1 MDRTSLEED
10 RKRAINMERWYHLD
24 GRDKKS
30 HKYHGLFIGL
40 GAIGKKLDSK
50 AALEKRMSDAWDKIQ

>member
-1 MDRTSLEED
+1 
-10 RKRAINMERWYHLD
+10 MERWYHLD

-50 AALEKRMSDAWDKIQ
+50 AALEKRMSDAWDEIQ

>member
-1 MDRTSLEED
+1 MEKTSLEED
-10 RKRAINMERWYHLD
+10 RKRVIDMNRWYHLD

-30 HKYHGLFIGL
+30 HKYHGLLTGL

-50 AALEKRMSDAWDKIQ
+50 AALEKRMSDAWDKIK

>member
-1 MDRTSLEED
+1 MEKTSLEED
-10 RKRAINMERWYHLD
+10 RKRVIDMDRWYLLD

-30 HKYHGLFIGL
+30 HKYHGLFTGL

-50 AALEKRMSDAWDKIQ
+50 AALEKRMSNAWDKIK